1 MARAQWGADV
11 SREDIFYA
19 VYALLHAPD
28 YRAKFAEN
36 LKRELPRLPLDAL
49 PLDVAA
55 WKRLVEIGRELGDL
69 HVDYEKVALYPLQNI
84 NTTPKGVPFD
94 FRVGAKKMKW
104 LDEGAAL
111 RVNGSIELRGFT
123 PEMFDYRLGNRS
135 ALDWVIESYRV
146 KEDARSGLVSDPNRA
161 GERKFIVD
169 LIARVA
175 TVALK
180 TSRLV
185 SELPKLFG
193 ESGKI

>member
-1 MARAQWGADV
+1 MARAQWGEGV

-19 VYALLHAPD
+19 TYALLHAPD

-36 LKRELPRLPLDAL
+36 LKRELPRLPLDNL

-55 WKRLVEIGRELGDL
+55 WQQLVAIGRELGAL
-69 HVDYEKVALYPLQNI
+69 HVGYESAAIYPLQNV

-94 FRVGAKKMKW
+94 FRVGEKKMKW

-161 GERKFIVD
+161 DDKRFIVD
-169 LIARVA
+169 LIGRVA
-175 TVALK
+175 TVALE

-185 SELPKLFG
+185 GELPTLFG
-193 ESGKI
+193 